1 MLRNRIEY
9 LCECCM
15 VWLSVQEYTLSVS
28 LKTIILF
35 NVIFVKM
42 VRYAMREDYLIKF
55 KDKKI

>member
-28 LKTIILF
+28 LKIIILF
-35 NVIFVKM
+35 NSYSLKWFD
-42 VRYAMREDYLIKF
+42 MR
-55 KDKKI
+55 

>member
-42 VRYAMREDYLIKF
+42 VRYAMREDI
-55 KDKKI
+55 